1 MKYFRNSL
9 PAFEHI
15 YIFIICSF
23 HKFLYKSHNKG
34 KAILSITI
42 DQLQKNQI
50 LLFNLMFQVCF
61 DKYLNHK
68 KIVFLSKEANV
79 NQRLNLKKQ
88 GFKFSTQLFMVFNFL
103 EFSLHHFIICL
114 Y

>member
-1 MKYFRNSL
+1 M
-9 PAFEHI
+9 
-15 YIFIICSF
+15 FIINFCTNLIIKAKLF
-23 HKFLYKSHNKG
+23 YRLLLINFRRIKFSY
-34 KAILSITI
+34 SI
-42 DQLQKNQI
+42 QC
-50 LLFNLMFQVCF
+50 FMCF